1 MTRKRSEPTIGQTI
15 GGVLVGF
22 DEQVFG
28 RRPPGQEVVEQIDRL
43 RSVSPGSGLTI
54 ELPGDSTATETAVG
68 GAGDATPAD
77 GR

>member
-1 MTRKRSEPTIGQTI
+1 MTQKRSEPSIGQTI

-28 RRPPGQEVVEQIDRL
+28 RRPPGQEIVEQIDRL

-54 ELPGDSTATETAVG
+54 ELPEDTPARGAPD

>member
-1 MTRKRSEPTIGQTI
+1 MTRPRGEPTIGQTI

-54 ELPGDSTATETAVG
+54 ELPDDRTAAETAVD
-68 GAGDATPAD
+68 GASDAAPAD